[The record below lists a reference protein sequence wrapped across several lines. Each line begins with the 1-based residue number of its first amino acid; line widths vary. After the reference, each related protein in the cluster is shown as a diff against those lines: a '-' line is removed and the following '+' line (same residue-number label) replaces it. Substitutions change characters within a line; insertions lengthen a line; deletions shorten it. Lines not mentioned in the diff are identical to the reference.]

1 MNNTL
6 SFKEKSNQNLLSAR
20 HLIKKK
26 IYCSSVHCSFYSCL
40 QTMFHFLFTKK
51 KISLHE
57 FIAKGKHNGISSH
70 IQAFKLIGNEIA
82 NCDFRDYKWFQKQ
95 YPELKRLREKADY
108 SDEFIVQEEVH
119 DAFNKANSIISLVNK
134 I

>member
-1 MNNTL
+1 MSNIL

-20 HLIKKK
+20 YLIKKK
-26 IYCSSVHCSFYSCL
+26 TYCSSVHCSFYSCL
-40 QTMFHFLFTKK
+40 QTMFHVLFTKK
-51 KISLHE
+51 KIIKTE
-57 FIAKGKHNGISSH
+57 FIAKSKHNGISSH

-82 NCDFRDYKWFQKQ
+82 SSDFRDYKWFQKQ
-95 YPELKRLREKADY
+95 YPELKHLREKADY
-108 SDEFIVQEEVH
+108 SDEFIIQEEVY

>member
-1 MNNTL
+1 MSNTL

-20 HLIKKK
+20 YLIKKR

-40 QTMFHFLFTKK
+40 QTMFHFLFIKK
-51 KISLHE
+51 KIAINE
-57 FIAKGKHNGISSH
+57 FIAKGKQSGISSH

-82 NCDFRDYKWFQKQ
+82 NSDFKDYKWFQKQ
-95 YPELKRLREKADY
+95 YPELKHLREKADY
-108 SDEFIVQEEVH
+108 SDEFIIQEEVH
-119 DAFNKANSIISLVNK
+119 DALNKANSIISLVNK